1 MYLTGLAD
9 VVRAAGLEVTEVPG
23 WLEHG
28 RGPFAGLETIVCHHT
43 AGPSAAADPRDFPS
57 FGIVRNGRPGLQGPL
72 SNLGLG
78 RSGRVYVF
86 AAGKAN
92 HAGRVTLAKYANAYA
107 IGIEAENNGTGE
119 AWPTVQRTAYARLCA
134 ALVDAAASGD
144 LIPGKRFPLT
154 PDDVRAHREVCDP
167 PGRKIDPT
175 GIIMNPFREAVR
187 RSLVDLRAS
196 RDAPRPKPPTAPP
209 FPLPAGSYFG
219 PKEGPDESVSGYY
232 SHALDLKRWQERMI
246 ARGWKLKATGRYDAQ
261 TAKVA
266 AAFRAEKHLEP
277 GGGRIG
283 PRLWAAAWTAPV
295 TR

>member
-119 AWPTVQRTAYARLCA
+119 TWPTVQRTAYARLCA
-134 ALVDAAASGD
+134 ALVDGAASGK
-144 LIPGKRFPLT
+144 LVPGKRFPLT

-167 PGRKIDPT
+167 PGRKIDPA

-196 RDAPRPKPPTAPP
+196 RDAPRPKPAGPAFRLGRVLEERSPRMRGDDVRAVQRRLMALG
-209 FPLPAGSYFG
+209 FKLPEWGADGVFGDEAG
-219 PKEGPDESVSGYY
+219 
-232 SHALDLKRWQERMI
+232 
-246 ARGWKLKATGRYDAQ
+246 DA
-261 TAKVA
+261 VA
-266 AAFRAEKHLEP
+266 AAQGHFKLKRDRQVGPKTTRAL
-277 GGGRIG
+277 GGTWVG
-283 PRLWAAAWTAPV
+283 
-295 TR
+295 

>member
-119 AWPTVQRTAYARLCA
+119 TWPTVQRTAYARLCA

-144 LIPGKRFPLT
+144 LVPGKRFPLT

-167 PGRKIDPT
+167 PGRKIDPA

-196 RDAPRPKPPTAPP
+196 RDAPRPKPAGPAFRLGRVLEERSPRMRGDDVRAVQRRLMALG
-209 FPLPAGSYFG
+209 FKLPEWGADGVFGDEAG
-219 PKEGPDESVSGYY
+219 
-232 SHALDLKRWQERMI
+232 
-246 ARGWKLKATGRYDAQ
+246 DA
-261 TAKVA
+261 VA
-266 AAFRAEKHLEP
+266 AAQAHFKLKRDRQVGPKTTRALD
-277 GGGRIG
+277 G
-283 PRLWAAAWTAPV
+283 AWV
-295 TR
+295 G